1 MKIDIKNSL
10 VLIIVIGALVWS
22 IWYAYNRFY
31 IEKDYLILQSV
42 SCDPE
47 TENCFVWECDPATE
61 ECSANEEENID
72 YYKYIEKPASQIAE
86 CENPDECEEISCEP
100 SEEDCVITTCM
111 PEAALEEGVQ
121 CSNDIEPSEEPEE
134 GEEDILEESDEAL
147 SES

>member
-10 VLIIVIGALVWS
+10 ILIIVIGALLWS

-47 TENCFVWECDPATE
+47 TENCFVWQCDPATE

-72 YYKYIEKPASQIAE
+72 YYKYIEKPAANISE

-100 SEEDCVITTCM
+100 SEEDCVITTCT
-111 PEAALEEGVQ
+111 PDSALEEGVQ
-121 CSNDIEPSEEPEE
+121 CSNDLPAPEE
-134 GEEDILEESDEAL
+134 SQEEENTLEESEEVV